1 MESTLYETTER
12 AFIDSLGLF
21 SIKKIP
27 FGIKESFPW
36 GKIEIKREKE
46 KKKWID
52 KKCQTIYSLVYRM

>member
-46 KKKWID
+46 KRWID
-52 KKCQTIYSLVYRM
+52 KKCQIIYSFVYEM